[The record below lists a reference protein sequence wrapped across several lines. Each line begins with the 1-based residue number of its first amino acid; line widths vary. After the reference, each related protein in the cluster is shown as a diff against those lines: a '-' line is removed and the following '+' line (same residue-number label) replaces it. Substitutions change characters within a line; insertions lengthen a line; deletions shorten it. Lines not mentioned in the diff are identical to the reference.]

1 MIDLNEMRD
10 NLVRETIEVMKARG
24 YSVTEEEVENIINIV
39 EEEMAV
45 KGRDRSDAIES
56 IIEDV
61 KGED

>member
-1 MIDLNEMRD
+1 MRD

>member
-24 YSVTEEEVENIINIV
+24 YSVTEKEVEKIINIA